1 MMKKYL
7 LTSILLIHLFGNT
20 SSQSLSRVYNL
31 MNGNEFGTEILVGDD
46 GYFVF
51 TKGICDPGSGDSKR
65 CASMLSLTS
74 SGNIR
79 NRTCFID
86 NFNYSSLHPLQNIND
101 TIYIFGFND
110 YKVPWDWIIYKT
122 NMNGDSLGK
131 LIYNDFPESKVVGRG
146 LSYNSEYLYLIGNTW
161 DTDGTKLQIV
171 VVKMDKQGKV
181 VKEERFLNV
190 TKSKYHYQMH
200 DIVALDDGNFVLL
213 YTYVFES
220 GRIPGIIKFDEN
232 LNYIWHREFNH
243 NDSYLRFPGIT
254 ALDKGDVLFNWEEY
268 TPDLIDEL
276 GEEYKKYGRYP
287 KTLYRI
293 DKDGNTVWA
302 DTMWTLI
309 SENSPVA
316 PRGDIY
322 MMEQTKEGDI
332 IGAGKYKKYEPLPIN
347 NWAWIFKYSKDGELL
362 WEKIYEDQNINEN
375 YSKFYDIMEAP
386 NGDIVCTGQM
396 TDDDVWGGNAD
407 YAWVLRVDSN
417 GCFEPGCGVADSVQ
431 LVYTYSDL
439 VTGTNEVVS
448 DYSYQNGIIIYP
460 NPASSEINVELPV
473 ENNIESKW
481 NVFDI
486 QGSKILSGTGD
497 NIINIDVSIL
507 KAGLYYIRVMDIK
520 GKVRVGKFVVE

>member
-1 MMKKYL
+1 MILVYL
-7 LTSILLIHLFGNT
+7 LGNI
-20 SSQSLSRVYNL
+20 SSQALSRVYNL
-31 MNGNEFGTEILVGDD
+31 INGNEYGTEIFVGDK
-46 GYFVF
+46 GYFVL
-51 TKGICDPGSGDSKR
+51 TNGICDSGTGDSKACTSMISLNKSGDVINQFIFKNR
-65 CASMLSLTS
+65 LRFCANTP
-74 SGNIR
+74 I
-79 NRTCFID
+79 
-86 NFNYSSLHPLQNIND
+86 QVIND
-101 TIYIFGFND
+101 TIYIFGYNEFI
-110 YKVPWDWIIYKT
+110 VPWDWIIYKT

-131 LIYNDFPESKVVGRG
+131 ITYNNFSEAKVAGRG
-146 LSYNSEYLYLIGNTW
+146 IANKEEFLYLGGQTW
-161 DTDGTKLQIV
+161 DTGETKLQIV

-190 TKSKYHYQMH
+190 TKSKFHYQMH

-213 YTYVFES
+213 YTYIIES

-254 ALDKGDVLFNWEEY
+254 ALDKGDVLFNWEVY
-268 TPDLIDEL
+268 TPYLIDEL

-322 MMEQTKEGDI
+322 MMEQTKDGDI
-332 IGAGKYKKYEPLPIN
+332 IGAGKYRKYESLPIN
-347 NWAWIFKYSKDGELL
+347 NWAWIFKYSKEGELL

-375 YSKFYDIMEAP
+375 YSKFYDIMEAL

-407 YAWVLRVDSN
+407 YTWVLRVDSN

-439 VTGTNEVVS
+439 VTGIDELVS
-448 DYSYQNGIIIYP
+448 DYSYHNGVIIYP
-460 NPASSEINVELPV
+460 NPASAEINVELAG
-473 ENNIESKW
+473 ENNNALKW
-481 NVFDI
+481 NVFNI
-486 QGSKILSGTGD
+486 QGSKILSGTGN
-497 NIINIDVSIL
+497 NILNIDISIL
-507 KAGLYYIRVMDIK
+507 EAGLYYVRVMDNK
-520 GKVRVGKFVVE
+520 GKLRVGKFVVK

>member
-1 MMKKYL
+1 MKNYL
-7 LTSILLIHLFGNT
+7 LTFVLLIHLFGNI
-20 SSQSLSRVYNL
+20 SSQALSRVYNL
-31 MNGNEFGTEILVGDD
+31 INGNEYGTETLVDD
-46 GYFVF
+46 KGYFVL
-51 TKGICDPGSGDSKR
+51 TNGICDPGTGESKA
-65 CASMLSLTS
+65 CTSILSLKK
-74 SGNIR
+74 SGEVINQFIFK
-79 NRTCFID
+79 NRLRFCANTPI
-86 NFNYSSLHPLQNIND
+86 QVIND
-101 TIYIFGFND
+101 TIYIFGYNEFI
-110 YKVPWDWIIYKT
+110 VPWEWIIYKT

-131 LIYNDFPESKVVGRG
+131 ISYNNFPEAKVAGRG
-146 LSYNSEYLYLIGNTW
+146 IVNKEEFLYLGGQTW
-161 DTDGTKLQIV
+161 DTGWSTKLQIM
-171 VVKMDKQGKV
+171 VVKMDKKGNV

-190 TKSKYHYQMH
+190 TKSKYDYQMH

-243 NDSYLRFPGIT
+243 NDSYQHFPGIT
-254 ALDKGDVLFNWEEY
+254 ALDSGTVLFNWEVY

-287 KTLYRI
+287 KTLYKI

-309 SENSPVA
+309 PEGVFHA

-322 MMEQTKEGDI
+322 MMQQTKDGDI
-332 IGAGKYKKYEPLPIN
+332 IGAGKYKKYELLPIN

-375 YSKFYDIMEAP
+375 YSKFYDIMEAQ

-407 YAWVLRVDSN
+407 YTWVLRVDSD

-439 VTGTNEVVS
+439 VTGTNEVES
-448 DYSYQNGIIIYP
+448 DYSYQNDIKIYP
-460 NPASSEINVELPV
+460 NPSSTEINVELSSD
-473 ENNIESKW
+473 IKILKW
-481 NVFDI
+481 NIFDI
-486 QGSKILSGTGD
+486 PGSKILSGTIE
-497 NIINIDVSIL
+497 NINKIDISTL
-507 KAGLYYIRVMDIK
+507 KSGLYYLEVIDDK
-520 GKVRVGKFVVE
+520 GRSVVGKFVVER